1 MKTPSQFRL
10 LGWVAGSLFVL
21 VVANFFLMLFVA
33 GADVF
38 LGQPPQLMVPLFA
51 LLFASGALMLSR
63 RRRAQVESYATEMA
77 GNAET
82 TPSPGTRRRQS
93 NAPAYVA
100 MTIMRRPPV
109 MASTASKDNW
119 KGAVQ

>member
-1 MKTPSQFRL
+1 MKTPFQFRL
-10 LGWVAGSLFVL
+10 LGWVAGSLF
-21 VVANFFLMLFVA
+21 VANFFLMLFVA

-51 LLFASGALMLSR
+51 LLFASGVLMLSR
-63 RRRAQVESYATEMA
+63 RRGAQIESYATEMA

-82 TPSPGTRRRQS
+82 IPAPGTRRRQS

-109 MASTASKDNW
+109 MASTASNDNW